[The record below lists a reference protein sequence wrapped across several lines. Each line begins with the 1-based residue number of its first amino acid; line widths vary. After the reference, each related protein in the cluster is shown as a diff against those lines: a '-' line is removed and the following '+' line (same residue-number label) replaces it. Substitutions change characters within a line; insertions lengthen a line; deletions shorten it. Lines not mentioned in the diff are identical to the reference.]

1 MQQQQRSGYT
11 FNQQPS
17 AIAPSRKKAKYRDPH
32 EMTMDGGPLS
42 TNLMW
47 DKRVVRGNT
56 YAAQVLPLSAQSELA
71 YAEKE
76 AQKQR
81 KKIAAERKR
90 MEEESRMR
98 PSTPEAV
105 DGRKHI
111 EIQTETYLEELTDKV
126 EENTVDTQTDPMM
139 DRPPTPLY
147 VPFKTGRDTETQIM
161 DGDLFDFNFEVEPIL
176 EVMVGKTLE
185 QAMLEV
191 MQEEELEAMRQQQ
204 LQYEQR
210 RKEELMETQ
219 RLEAAEQRR
228 YEEKERRKKQE
239 VERLR
244 REKET
249 REKLASRQYA
259 TQFLKNLE
267 NSVYARLEDEGWF
280 YDSVEREVETE
291 FFPWLLGRMD
301 AEVATRRNAR
311 NLVDEL
317 IKLASVKATPV
328 VVEDFEE

>member
-1 MQQQQRSGYT
+1 
-11 FNQQPS
+11 
-17 AIAPSRKKAKYRDPH
+17 
-32 EMTMDGGPLS
+32 
-42 TNLMW
+42 MW

-56 YAAQVLPLSAQSELA
+56 YAAQVLPLSAQTELA

-90 MEEESRMR
+90 MEEEARHR
-98 PSTPEAV
+98 PATPEAV

-139 DRPPTPLY
+139 DRPPTPLF
-147 VPFKTGRDTETQIM
+147 VPFKTGRDMETQIM

-249 REKLASRQYA
+249 REKLASRLFA
-259 TQFLKNLE
+259 TSFLKNIE
-267 NSVYARLEDEGWF
+267 GQVYARLEDEGWF

-291 FFPWLLGRMD
+291 FFPWLMTRMD
-301 AEVATRRNAR
+301 AEMENKRKAR
-311 NLVDEL
+311 ALVDEL
-317 IKLASVKATPV
+317 IKMASLKAFPLRV
-328 VVEDFEE
+328 QDVEEE

>member
-1 MQQQQRSGYT
+1 MQDTQKRGGYT
-11 FNQQPS
+11 FNQQPA

-32 EMTMDGGPLS
+32 ETFSGSGPLS

-56 YAAQVLPLSAQSELA
+56 YAAQVLPLSAQTELA

-90 MEEESRMR
+90 LEEESRKR

-139 DRPPTPLY
+139 DRPPTPLF
-147 VPFKTGRDTETQIM
+147 VPFKTGRDMETQIE

-191 MQEEELEAMRQQQ
+191 MQEEELEAMRQHQ

-228 YEEKERRKKQE
+228 YDEKERRKKQE

-244 REKET
+244 KEKET
-249 REKLASRQYA
+249 REKLASRLYA
-259 TQFLKNLE
+259 TQFLRNLE
-267 NSVYARLEDEGWF
+267 NQVFGRLEDEGWF
-280 YDSVEREVETE
+280 YDGVEREVETE
-291 FFPWLLGRMD
+291 FYPWLMSKVD
-301 AEVATRRNAR
+301 AELDNRRKAR
-311 NLVDEL
+311 SLVDEL
-317 IKLASVKATPV
+317 IRIAANKARKEPK
-328 VVEDFEE
+328 DNLH